1 MRISLLFFMIIIINA
16 CVKQI
21 ELKEGNNSS
30 LVLNSIISP
39 DSIFKVNVSQVRSI
53 GATEAYLIDNAVVSI
68 FSDDTLLFTLS
79 HSNNGWYKSYYK
91 PMVNKSYT
99 IKVDAVNTNL
109 SASTSIP
116 EKVAITEANIALGDI
131 NENDDMVSKISLSF
145 TDDPSVENYYEL
157 IWYTG
162 VRNKTIIHYFNYY
175 RMNDPV
181 ILNEGD
187 WEYEPTTLFF
197 SDQLFNGQSVSLNF
211 DVTIGFTTAWSDYDQ
226 DFINVAVDNL
236 YANLRSISKEYYLY
250 RKYWTRHYFNQ
261 QNDNHT
267 DDPLILLFKGDP
279 IEMYTN
285 VENGYGVFGGFSETI
300 KKVKSKSN

>member
-1 MRISLLFFMIIIINA
+1 MIIIINA